1 MSEHNYSVYTQVPS
15 PRVQKEPIPAIY
27 FLDDNGNPLYDE
39 ATVQGRL
46 NAKDKNYQQI
56 LAASRQ
62 KQDEQ
67 LRQKDKLLH
76 QRISSAEKE
85 ELKAY
90 RKAFN
95 RFDTGLY
102 FVDQYGCP
110 AICKT
115 RYPGDKYVIQRR
127 LTACRDFHA
136 VLVKQYTVDG
146 KVIHLIGIS
155 FKTSRGTTV
164 QLLFQKETLT
174 AKAFYQA
181 FTAAGGSCCYGES
194 SKMQAD
200 LLFGFLGSIL
210 DTEHTAL
217 LPPVGWFHLDDR
229 WVYTPYKEDCCSDS
243 LLSTPTSFVLI
254 RIAAVLKTRIPDK
267 FNGSKYLFAIS
278 ENDATLQVRLTV
290 DDIPKHFNQML
301 DQYSAS
307 ALLPV
312 YGNNPEIT
320 ATIGDYRSKTN
331 FVTLITRTK
340 TEPRFP
346 LCLIVSTN
354 GITDLQRK
362 YCLFLPREED
372 HTAAL
377 PLAEIFSKLC
387 ALVEHNPDAFERII
401 ERSYITA
408 LGSLDEEC
416 AFRNEIALLN
426 VSSVVLCWA
435 LKLLKQ
441 PDLAQTAHEVCQA
454 YINNCLSDWDSSL
467 DCNAKE
473 ILRRVLYSAQEAGDI
488 RLLRYG
494 EVDSSYDPDRDIV
507 QKGGDFLLKG
517 SLLKYLICEYAQGY
531 SASDIISHLQSEHLL
546 SEFSTAKKIRIDNG
560 TYVDARLLTLKRS
573 CLTEYEDSD

>member
-1 MSEHNYSVYTQVPS
+1 MNEHNYSVYTQVPS

-39 ATVQGRL
+39 AAVQGCL
-46 NAKDKNYQQI
+46 NAKDKNHQQI

-76 QRISSAEKE
+76 QRISPAEKE

-90 RKAFN
+90 KKAFN
-95 RFDTGLY
+95 CFDTGLY

-181 FTAAGGSCCYGES
+181 FTTAGGSCCYGES
-194 SKMQAD
+194 GKQAD

-387 ALVEHNPDAFERII
+387 ALVEHNPDAFERIV

-454 YINNCLSDWDSSL
+454 YINNCLSEWDSSL

-531 SASDIISHLQSEHLL
+531 SASAIISNLQSEHLL